1 MLVGL
6 LFATGCSSSDKS
18 SSDKDK
24 HTDKAT
30 STTIDSADAYNVG
43 CPAVDTALG
52 AGYLARKAASVVLG
66 KLAGND
72 NLSSDQRE
80 WLKDA
85 KELVSASKPDDVP
98 GSVRGRISK
107 ACKDHGHP
115 LSNL

>member
-6 LFATGCSSSDKS
+6 LFGAGCSSSSDDSSPDKS
-18 SSDKDK
+18 A
-24 HTDKAT
+24 HKAT
-30 STTIDSADAYNVG
+30 STAISSDDAYNVG

-52 AGYLARKAASVVLG
+52 AGSLARKAASAVLG
-66 KLAGND
+66 RLAGND
-72 NLSSDQRE
+72 SLSSDQRE

-98 GSVRGRISK
+98 GPVRSRISK

>member
-6 LFATGCSSSDKS
+6 MFAAGCSSSDDTS
-18 SSDKDK
+18 SADK
-24 HTDKAT
+24 HSDKAT
-30 STTIDSADAYNVG
+30 STAIDSDDAYNVG

-52 AGYLARKAASVVLG
+52 AGSLARKAASVVLG
-66 KLAGND
+66 KLAGDD

-98 GSVRGRISK
+98 GSVRSRIST

>member
-1 MLVGL
+1 MLAGL
-6 LFATGCSSSDKS
+6 VFAAGCSSSSDDS
-18 SSDKDK
+18 SGKPS
-24 HTDKAT
+24 HKAT
-30 STTIDSADAYNVG
+30 SSAISSDDAYNVG

-52 AGYLARKAASVVLG
+52 AGSLARRAASVVLG
-66 KLAGND
+66 HLAGND
-72 NLSSDQRE
+72 SLTSDQRQ

-98 GSVRGRISK
+98 GSVRNRISK